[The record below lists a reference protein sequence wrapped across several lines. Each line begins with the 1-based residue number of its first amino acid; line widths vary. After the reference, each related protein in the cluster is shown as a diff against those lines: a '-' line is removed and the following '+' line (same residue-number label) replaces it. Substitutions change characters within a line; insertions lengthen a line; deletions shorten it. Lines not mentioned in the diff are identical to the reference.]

1 MKSTFLGFYSTPTES
16 AENIWLD
23 DSTLFVFD
31 TNCLLNLYRC
41 EDHTRE
47 DILKVMDAIASRTW
61 IPFQVGFEYQRNRRS
76 VIEDSIKSLRNI
88 KNELE
93 SIYTKEILSS
103 GGVKKHLYNSLSK
116 ELSNLQEKIKEPIE
130 KYINEKITPRIESKK
145 RISGHDIIRDRIDII
160 TSNKVGEI
168 PTQEQINKINALGEK
183 RYENKIPPGFK
194 DASKKSKSFFSGVEF
209 QDKFGDLYLWREI
222 VEKSKSDKIKNVIF
236 ICDDNKEDW
245 WFLHSGKTHGVLE
258 SLKTEI
264 CNEANLRNFKLI
276 NQLTF
281 LHEAKNYLKDIEI
294 SESSLKEVE
303 ELSNTGTTVTYE
315 NYSQHKLDE
324 ILKRYYETV
333 RENNTESL
341 SWENFVYGKTKAN
354 TKLRK
359 LFIPHDT
366 RKYNLTRSKDCLND
380 AMDIQEKLV
389 NFDDALTPIIGVDV
403 YAEFMDELSI
413 NISKLTDFIL
423 KTELDLQKD
432 HPKSA
437 EITDPFSDEKASS
450 LIYNLKKCIDL
461 GRYYLSLLL

>member
-47 DILKVMDAIASRTW
+47 DILKVMDVIASRTW

-76 VIEDSIKSLRNI
+76 VIEDSIKSLNNI

-103 GGVKKHLYNSLSK
+103 GGVKKHLYNSLNK
-116 ELSNLQEKIKEPIE
+116 ELSNLQEQIKKPID

-145 RISGHDIIRDRIDII
+145 TISDHDIIRDRIDII
-160 TSNKVGEI
+160 TFNKVGKI
-168 PTQEQINKINALGEK
+168 PTQEQINKVNELGEK
-183 RYENKIPPGFK
+183 RYDNKIPPGFK

-245 WFLHSGKTHGVLE
+245 WFSHSGKTHGALE

-264 CNEANLRNFKLI
+264 CNEANLKNFKLI

-281 LHEAKNYLKDIEI
+281 LHEAKKYLKDIEI

-303 ELSNTGTTVTYE
+303 ELSNTGTTVTNE
-315 NYSQHKLDE
+315 TYSQYKLDE
-324 ILKRYYETV
+324 ILKRHIETV
-333 RENNTESL
+333 KANHDESL
-341 SWENFVYGKTKAN
+341 SWEDFVYGKTKEN
-354 TKLRK
+354 KKTRK
-359 LFIPHDT
+359 FFIPHDT
-366 RKYNLTRSKDCLND
+366 RKYNLARSKNCLND
-380 AMDIQEKLV
+380 AMDIQQKLV
-389 NFDDALTPIIGVDV
+389 DFGDALTPIIGVDIYV
-403 YAEFMDELSI
+403 KFLDEFNE

-423 KTELDLQKD
+423 NTEFDLQKE
-432 HPKSA
+432 HPDSTKVIDS
-437 EITDPFSDEKASS
+437 FSDEKASS
-450 LIYNLKKCIDL
+450 LIYNLTKCIDL